1 MNYPRVV
8 VYERDGRLAQLL
20 RQPVQERGWA
30 LREPRQTETCLREL
44 AGGSPTV
51 FVLKVGAKLEQE
63 LSILERTSWLEPET
77 RTVVVGDVE
86 HESLADLAWDLGASY
101 VLFPPLPR
109 EWLAEIVSRL
119 MERAIESRQPR
130 AEPAPGLD
138 DVQEESPSRSR
149 KSKGQRRHD

>member
-51 FVLKVGAKLEQE
+51 FVLRVGAKLEQE
-63 LSILERTSWLEPET
+63 LALLEQTSWLQPET
-77 RTVVVGDVE
+77 RTIVVGDVE
-86 HESLADLAWDLGASY
+86 HESLANLAWDLGASY

-109 EWLAEIVSRL
+109 ELLPDIVAGL
-119 MERAIESRQPR
+119 MSRAIADLRPQPAPPIPDADELDE
-130 AEPAPGLD
+130 AEPAAPKAKREG
-138 DVQEESPSRSR
+138 
-149 KSKGQRRHD
+149 RHG

>member
-51 FVLKVGAKLEQE
+51 FVLRVGAKLEQE
-63 LSILERTSWLEPET
+63 LSLLEQTSWLDPET

-86 HESLADLAWDLGASY
+86 HESLANLAWDLGASY

-109 EWLAEIVSRL
+109 ELLPEIVARL
-119 MERAIESRQPR
+119 MGRAIESRRQPR
-130 AEPAPGLD
+130 ETAAEDDLKEEV
-138 DVQEESPSRSR
+138 DVQAP
-149 KSKGQRRHD
+149 KAKGERRHG